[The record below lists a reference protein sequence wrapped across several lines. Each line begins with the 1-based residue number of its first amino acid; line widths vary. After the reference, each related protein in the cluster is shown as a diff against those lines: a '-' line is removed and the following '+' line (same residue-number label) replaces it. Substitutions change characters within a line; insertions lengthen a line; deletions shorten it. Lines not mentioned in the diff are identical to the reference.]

1 MVYRRGA
8 SNLFKQP
15 EHSIVPC
22 RFNASAWQFNL
33 HASYFPIVIECRP
46 VDAKLRDLHAHV
58 TLAYVEKSAVA
69 MNRQNSDE
77 SGGIEQAVNN
87 TTAPV
92 LYQIKP
98 IKQKQLINGVLFCL
112 QEIYGIERK
121 IPLTSSDDDQHNSSN
136 LPAIKLPVYMSLLFS
151 NLVLL
156 FIRFRTFYCRFEA
169 F

>member
-1 MVYRRGA
+1 M
-8 SNLFKQP
+8 
-15 EHSIVPC
+15 
-22 RFNASAWQFNL
+22 
-33 HASYFPIVIECRP
+33 IECRP